1 MRDLVLAKK
10 KKKKKNQVV
19 DATQTAF
26 LPDRWIGDN
35 VLAHL
40 EEIAYL
46 ERAQLPGIML
56 FLDFEKAFDRLDRA
70 WIDRCM
76 SAVGFG
82 PGLQRWVR
90 ILHSGTTASV
100 AMNGWHTDAF
110 PVSSGVF
117 QGSPL
122 SPLLYVLAC
131 QPLAAHVRQRASAGA
146 FQQLRLPTGAPA
158 PALHQSC
165 GRHHHSCAVS

>member
-1 MRDLVLAKK
+1 
-10 KKKKKNQVV
+10 
-19 DATQTAF
+19 
-26 LPDRWIGDN
+26 
-35 VLAHL
+35 
-40 EEIAYL
+40 
-46 ERAQLPGIML
+46 
-56 FLDFEKAFDRLDRA
+56 
-70 WIDRCM
+70 M

-158 PALHQSC
+158 PALHRHADDTTIHAPSVEDARAILEGSVELHCSATAARLQRAKSQGLALGSAAPPC
-165 GRHHHSCAVS
+165 G

>member
-1 MRDLVLAKK
+1 MTKTVLRVSPIRYIGAKVRPHATPWMPLYCADLVLAIKEKRKK
-10 KKKKKNQVV
+10 ENTDFKIATRAIASRVGPLLNQVV

-82 PGLQRWVR
+82 PDFSVGC
-90 ILHSGTTASV
+90 ASC
-100 AMNGWHTDAF
+100 T
-110 PVSSGVF
+110 
-117 QGSPL
+117 
-122 SPLLYVLAC
+122 
-131 QPLAAHVRQRASAGA
+131 
-146 FQQLRLPTGAPA
+146 PA
-158 PALHQSC
+158 PPPASP
-165 GRHHHSCAVS
+165 